1 MIFEPAGKSLPQW
14 HQGPR
19 RVDAVEKRSGVAGF
33 AIGALFSAYSWL
45 DIGSPIG
52 KHRDERDT
60 PLTQSLRGLLLLAGR
75 VDATPLS

>member
-1 MIFEPAGKSLPQW
+1 MQAGTLPTLT
-14 HQGPR
+14 
-19 RVDAVEKRSGVAGF
+19 DAVEKRSGVAGF